1 VLILNVEIADN
12 MWKMIGIGIG
22 KCWQWWAMVENS
34 WLSSAT
40 VKMVGSGWQW
50 LAMIESWDWEV
61 LAMMGNGW
69 EWLKKFGNC

>member
-1 VLILNVEIADN
+1 
-12 MWKMIGIGIG
+12 MIGIGIG

-61 LAMMGNGW
+61 LAMMGNG
-69 EWLKKFGNC
+69 